1 MTDGRGR
8 VAAAVA
14 AVLLLGGTACT
25 AGAPEKAD
33 PAPPSLRA
41 GLLTADRLPQGY
53 TLNTSEVES
62 TTTRA
67 PSATSTYVPNTDP
80 LESMP
85 CSELGITSFLTTH
98 AKPLEDVAVGLE
110 REPVGDDDFGWG
122 GQEVLDRYPPG
133 RAAAVLDAVR
143 AAVGRCAEFST
154 VLFDGSV
161 SQESATATRDGD
173 SLRVRITS
181 MPPPDGVHPWVDE
194 TAFVR
199 FGDVVLTVQQVGTDR
214 PTDDLR
220 TVLDAAVRA
229 YRARAH

>member
-1 MTDGRGR
+1 MNGRGQ
-8 VAAAVA
+8 VAALA

-25 AGAPEKAD
+25 AEGPKKAD

-41 GLLTADRLPQGY
+41 DLLTADRLPKGY

-67 PSATSTYVPNTDP
+67 PRATSTYVPNTEP

-98 AKPLEDVAVGLE
+98 AKPLEDVAVGLW

-143 AAVGRCAEFST
+143 AAVGRCADFST
-154 VLFDGSV
+154 VLVDGSV
-161 SQESATATRDGD
+161 SQEGATATQVGD

-181 MPPPDGVHPWVDE
+181 MPHDGVHPWVDE

-199 FGDVVLTVQQVGTDR
+199 FGDVVLTVQQVGTDQ
-214 PTDDLR
+214 PTDDLQ
-220 TVLDAAVRA
+220 TVLDAAVQA

>member
-1 MTDGRGR
+1 MNGRGQ

-14 AVLLLGGTACT
+14 AVLLLGATACT
-25 AGAPEKAD
+25 ADGPAKAG
-33 PAPPSLRA
+33 PAPPPLRA
-41 GLLTADRLPQGY
+41 GLLTADLLPEGF

-67 PSATSTYVPNTDP
+67 PGAASTYVPNTGP

-85 CSELGITSFLTTH
+85 CSELGIDSFLTTH

-110 REPVGDDDFGWG
+110 RRPVGDDDFGWG
-122 GQEVLDRYPPG
+122 GQEVLDRYPFG

-143 AAVGRCAEFST
+143 AAVGRCADFST
-154 VLFDGSV
+154 VLEDGAV
-161 SQESATATRDGD
+161 LQESATATQVGD

-181 MPPPDGVHPWVDE
+181 MPPPEGVHPWVDE

-199 FGDVVLTVQQVGTDR
+199 FGDVVLTVQQIGTDR

-220 TVLDAAVRA
+220 TALDAAVRA

>member
-1 MTDGRGR
+1 MNGRR
-8 VAAAVA
+8 PVAAVA

-25 AGAPEKAD
+25 ADGSKKAD

-41 GLLTADRLPQGY
+41 GLLTADLLPKGF

-67 PSATSTYVPNTDP
+67 PRAASTYVPNTEP

-110 REPVGDDDFGWG
+110 RQPVGDDDFGWG
-122 GQEVLDRYPPG
+122 GQEVLDRYPFG
-133 RAAAVLDAVR
+133 RAAAALDAVR
-143 AAVGRCAEFST
+143 AAVGRCADFST
-154 VLFDGSV
+154 VLVDGSV
-161 SQESATATRDGD
+161 LQESATAIQVGD

-199 FGDVVLTVQQVGTDR
+199 FGDVVLTVQQAGTDR
-214 PTDDLR
+214 PTDDLQ
-220 TVLDAAVRA
+220 TVLDAAVQA